1 MLAITFLLLSST
13 DPYSRHCKSKATMAH
28 TLIHWR
34 HNLNGWILDYLIRE
48 DITTKK
54 KMRKR
59 KRWSQERKSEY
70 VDEVVA
76 MMEEKGEIDSLWRDF
91 HLNLKAARE
100 DKEFRW

>member
-1 MLAITFLLLSST
+1 
-13 DPYSRHCKSKATMAH
+13 MAH

-34 HNLNGWILDYLIRE
+34 QNLNGWILDYLIRE
-48 DITTKK
+48 DISTKK
-54 KMRKR
+54 EMRKR
-59 KRWSQERKSEY
+59 KRWSQERKAEY
-70 VDEVVA
+70 VHEAVG